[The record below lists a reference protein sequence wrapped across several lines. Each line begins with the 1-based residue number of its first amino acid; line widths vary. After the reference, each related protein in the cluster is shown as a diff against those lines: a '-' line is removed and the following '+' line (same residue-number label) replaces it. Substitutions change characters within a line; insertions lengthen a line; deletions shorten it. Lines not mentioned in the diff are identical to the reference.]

1 MVSLKPDSIKA
12 ITGLTDFREG
22 IFVNYRE
29 GIFHL
34 TYSIDD
40 TRSEDYRVGYATASS
55 VDGPWTYRGIVL
67 QKDVSKG
74 LLGTGHSS
82 IVNVPCTD
90 DWYMAYHR
98 FQVPG
103 GNGTMRETTVDRV
116 FFDERGIMKPVV
128 PTLESV
134 TAQKIGVC

>member
-1 MVSLKPDSIKA
+1 MVSLKPNSTKA

-22 IFVNYRE
+22 IFVNFRK

-40 TRSEDYRVGYATASS
+40 TRSENYRVGYATASS
-55 VDGPWTYRGIVL
+55 IDGPWTYRGVVL
-67 QKDVSKG
+67 QKDASKG
-74 LLGTGHSS
+74 ILATGHSS

-98 FQVPG
+98 FKVPG
-103 GNGTMRETTVDRV
+103 GNGTMRETTLDRV
-116 FFDERGIMKPVV
+116 FFDAKGIMKPVV

-134 TAQKIGVC
+134 TAHKIGMC